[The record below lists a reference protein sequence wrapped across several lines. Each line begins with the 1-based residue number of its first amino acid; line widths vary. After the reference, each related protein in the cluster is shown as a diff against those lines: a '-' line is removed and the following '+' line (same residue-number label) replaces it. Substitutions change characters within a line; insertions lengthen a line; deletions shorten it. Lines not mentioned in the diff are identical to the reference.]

1 MILGRRTIIPVVS
14 KGGEKV
20 KNKEK
25 LKNRQKDIKS
35 CVILQKIKK
44 VIWTQKHSTPLHAV
58 VIDKKIKM

>member
-25 LKNRQKDIKS
+25 LKNRQKVIQNY
-35 CVILQKIKK
+35 VILQKSK
-44 VIWTQKHSTPLHAV
+44 S
-58 VIDKKIKM
+58 